1 MTSLYTLEDS
11 NHRLI
16 ECVQKGEPF
25 FISRIS
31 DNISKVSL
39 NYLQG
44 ATPHPQRIG
53 LMQTHDGIYCTS
65 ESDVDLYARLYNKGI
80 LSSTYIS
87 CFDGLYSAEQNTYLK
102 RKGADLGLDFRVL
115 EPFYLL
121 DAGIR
126 PWTHEL
132 LGKKVLI
139 IHPFVET
146 FQEQMR
152 KGFSFFEDRSIFLPG
167 QELVYY
173 KAFNTLANNRI
184 HKNWFETFSIMCK
197 EIKALDFD
205 VALLGCGGYGIPLCS
220 FINGSLKK
228 SAVYVGGGLQL
239 LFGVGGKRWLNQP
252 LIKRESER
260 AGSLWTRPSEAE
272 TIVGNTMIEG
282 GCYW

>member
-1 MTSLYTLEDS
+1 
-11 NHRLI
+11 
-16 ECVQKGEPF
+16 
-25 FISRIS
+25 
-31 DNISKVSL
+31 
-39 NYLQG
+39 
-44 ATPHPQRIG
+44 
-53 LMQTHDGIYCTS
+53 
-65 ESDVDLYARLYNKGI
+65 
-80 LSSTYIS
+80 
-87 CFDGLYSAEQNTYLK
+87 
-102 RKGADLGLDFRVL
+102 
-115 EPFYLL
+115 
-121 DAGIR
+121 
-126 PWTHEL
+126 
-132 LGKKVLI
+132 
-139 IHPFVET
+139 VET

-184 HKNWFETFSIMCK
+184 HKNWFETFSLMCK

-260 AGSLWTRPSEAE
+260 TGSLWTRPSEAE